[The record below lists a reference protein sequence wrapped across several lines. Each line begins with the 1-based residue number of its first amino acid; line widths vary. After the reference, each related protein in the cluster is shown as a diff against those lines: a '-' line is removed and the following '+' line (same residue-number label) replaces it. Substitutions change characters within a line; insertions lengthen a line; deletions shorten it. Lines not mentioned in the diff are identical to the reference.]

1 MTALALPSLAYHHA
15 RLWLVLRMMVSTT
28 LAYAVATAL
37 RLPQGYWA
45 VLTAI
50 IVTQNSVGGSLK
62 AAIDRLVGSICGA
75 LVGALAAV
83 LLPAH
88 TPTAP
93 GLVLVGAVTPLVLLT
108 AYAPHYRIAP
118 VTAVIVLLSSDAA
131 TLGPLGYALDRVL
144 EITLGS
150 VVGVAVSVP
159 IAPARAHVHLC
170 EATAENRAA
179 ACPDHDGVGA
189 SSAHRRAGSR

>member
-1 MTALALPSLAYHHA
+1 MRWP
-15 RLWLVLRMMVSTT
+15 
-28 LAYAVATAL
+28 
-37 RLPQGYWA
+37 LPQGYWA

-50 IVTQNSVGGSLK
+50 IVTQNSVGGSSK
-62 AAIDRLVGSICGA
+62 AAIDRLVGSICGV

-88 TPTAP
+88 TPTAL

-189 SSAHRRAGSR
+189 RSAHRRAGSR

>member
-1 MTALALPSLAYHHA
+1 MGVLDQDRHRS
-15 RLWLVLRMMVSTT
+15 RLWLVLRMMISTA
-28 LAYAVATAL
+28 LAYARATAL

-75 LVGALAAV
+75 LVGGLAAV

-88 TPTAP
+88 TPTAF
-93 GLVLVGAVTPLVLLT
+93 GLALVAAVTPLVLLT

-118 VTAVIVLLSSDAA
+118 VTAVQKTASNFTAR
-131 TLGPLGYALDRVL
+131 T
-144 EITLGS
+144 
-150 VVGVAVSVP
+150 
-159 IAPARAHVHLC
+159 PAYNLA
-170 EATAENRAA
+170 
-179 ACPDHDGVGA
+179 
-189 SSAHRRAGSR
+189 